1 MAKEE
6 TGRLLSK
13 VAKFVR
19 NPLKDWSELDA
30 DESSTLENGYS
41 REMLK
46 EMIERRQRN
55 DFVRRR
61 EFDMLRKLRQREAA
75 GGRDPAATPS
85 SFNVSSTNDKSDG
98 RALTLKKIDEIEE
111 QMSQQWWKGRDP
123 RAAAPGAEG
132 APADGAPHMAE
143 QHARAYADT
152 VPGVPQGGVQGLQV
166 QLPAHDGS
174 IEEAAIRYAHGD
186 DAGAEAILL
195 QALAPDSPTGSH
207 DDTWRTL
214 LDLYRATG
222 DAEKFEAASTRY
234 AQRMKQAAPEWL
246 SFRALASSARAA
258 TPGQAVPAPAPAS
271 DADWP
276 SPPRLAREGLIGLTR
291 ALGAAGP
298 SWRLD
303 WSALDAIEPDA
314 AGPLRA
320 LFTHWADSTVQ
331 LRFRGGDRLLLVL
344 AEATPANDRGVDAV
358 WWQLHMAALRVMHRG
373 DEFELLALNYCITYE
388 VSPPPW
394 EDPKGDF
401 ASLDAAPAAA
411 APARAFS
418 FGADE
423 PPQAVAPEPGHS
435 QLVGDLIGE
444 SLSTWQRL
452 DAELGDAASP
462 VVSCAALVRIDFA
475 AAGTLLNW
483 VSDHHGSGRS
493 VHFTDVHRLAAAFFD
508 VIGIA
513 DHASV
518 ALRKD

>member
-30 DESSTLENGYS
+30 DDSSTLENGYS

-75 GGRDPAATPS
+75 GGPAATPS
-85 SFNVSSTNDKSDG
+85 SFNVSSTSGKTEG

-111 QMSQQWWKGRDP
+111 QMSQQWWKARGP
-123 RAAAPGAEG
+123 RSESDAEG
-132 APADGAPHMAE
+132 APAEGGHMAA

-152 VPGVPQGGVQGLQV
+152 VPGVPQGGVPGSG
-166 QLPAHDGS
+166 QLPAYDGCV
-174 IEEAAIRYAHGD
+174 EEASIRFAHGD

-195 QALAPDSPTGSH
+195 QALAPDSPTNEH
-207 DDTWRTL
+207 DDTWRAL

-222 DAEKFEAASTRY
+222 DAEKFVATSTRY
-234 AQRMKQAAPEWL
+234 AQRMKRVAPEWI
-246 SFRALASSARAA
+246 SFRALASTVRASAAVQA
-258 TPGQAVPAPAPAS
+258 TPVTPQAAG
-271 DADWP
+271 DADWS
-276 SPPRLAREGLIGLTR
+276 SPPRLTREGLMGLTR

-298 SWRLD
+298 SWKLD
-303 WSALDAIEPDA
+303 WSALRSIEGDA

-320 LFTHWADSTVQ
+320 LLTHWADSTVQ
-331 LRFRGGDRLLLVL
+331 LRFAAADQLLLVL
-344 AEATPANDRGVDAV
+344 AEATPANDRSVDAV
-358 WWQLHMAALRVMHRG
+358 WWQLHMAALRVMHRA

-394 EDPKGDF
+394 EDPKGDYAVLDIPGAIKPVVPSF
-401 ASLDAAPAAA
+401 SLAA
-411 APARAFS
+411 
-418 FGADE
+418 GHDNE
-423 PPQAVAPEPGHS
+423 PEPAPVVGAGHAV
-435 QLVGDLIGE
+435 LAGDLIGE

-452 DAELGDAASP
+452 DEELTGESTP
-462 VVSCAALVRIDFA
+462 TISCAALVRVDFA
-475 AAGTLLNW
+475 AGGSLLNW
-483 VSDHHGSGRS
+483 VSAHHARGHALQF
-493 VHFTDVHRLAAAFFD
+493 VNAHRLIAAFFN

-513 DHASV
+513 DHATV
-518 ALRKD
+518 RIKD